1 MQARNGH
8 GSVQRTPRAGSAAY
22 SHACAPKLGRRGL
35 PLHIATRELHA
46 AGSKSTSRS
55 SQLRLARL
63 SRGPRNRSAPSG
75 AAHSLA
81 KVVASTANH
90 MRKSCNRQ
98 HLARGGAP
106 VSGHAAQ
113 SERPRACSGWPGD
126 SRAALVRASR
136 CAHGGGERPCQDRLR
151 RGGPSFSGRV
161 SKPTRRRTVRMH
173 ASE

>member
-46 AGSKSTSRS
+46 AGSKSTIRS

-98 HLARGGAP
+98 HLARHSGGCDL
-106 VSGHAAQ
+106 HAL
-113 SERPRACSGWPGD
+113 R
-126 SRAALVRASR
+126 LRASMRGQGDPSAAEGAAR
-136 CAHGGGERPCQDRLR
+136 CSAAPPHSPVRELLEGPFGRMICIACAGPPVLR
-151 RGGPSFSGRV
+151 RQA
-161 SKPTRRRTVRMH
+161 TYNN
-173 ASE
+173 

>member
-46 AGSKSTSRS
+46 AGSKSTIRS

-98 HLARGGAP
+98 HLARHSGGSVAH
-106 VSGHAAQ
+106 SQ
-113 SERPRACSGWPGD
+113 
-126 SRAALVRASR
+126 RASFD
-136 CAHGGGERPCQDRLR
+136 AGGRRAEIDTAVRSARLQ
-151 RGGPSFSGRV
+151 
-161 SKPTRRRTVRMH
+161 RTVDVPTGLVVFRPGTSQATRH
-173 ASE
+173 SYCACNSGAVLSS